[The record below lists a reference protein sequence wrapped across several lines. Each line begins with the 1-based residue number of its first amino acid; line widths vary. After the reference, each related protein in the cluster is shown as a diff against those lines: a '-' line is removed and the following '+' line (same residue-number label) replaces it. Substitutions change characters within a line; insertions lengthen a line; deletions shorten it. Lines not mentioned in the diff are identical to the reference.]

1 MTLPLSR
8 IRVLDVSQIMAGP
21 YCCMLLG
28 DMGADVI
35 KVETPGVGDQT
46 RRAMGF
52 KLKGED
58 SGGFIALNRNKRSVE
73 IDLKNPQGLEAF
85 YELVRSADVLVE
97 NNRPGVAARLKID
110 YPTLQAINPRL
121 VYASISGFGQTGPWA
136 LRPGLDLIAQAS
148 CGAMSVMGE
157 PGGEPMKSSVP
168 FADLGAALFA
178 AYAILSAV
186 IGRGETGQGQYIDAS
201 LFETALGL
209 SIWETAEFW
218 GTGRVPSPLGSANR
232 MSAPYQAIRA
242 ADRHLVIGAANPK
255 LWAALCA
262 VIERPD
268 LLADPR
274 FTDNVE
280 RLKNRKALIAL
291 LEQEFARRPAAEW
304 VDLLLAAGVP
314 AAPIQNYEEALD
326 CEQARARDMVMEG
339 EHPIEGKVKM
349 LGFPVKLRGTPQQIR
364 RVAPQLGAHTQ
375 EVFSEL
381 GLSAERIERLRA
393 AGAFGARGKTAV
405 PA

>member
-73 IDLKNPQGLEAF
+73 IDLKNTQGLEAF

-110 YPTLQAINPRL
+110 YPRLQAINPRL

-186 IGRGETGQGQYIDAS
+186 IGRGETGLGQYIDAS

-262 VIERPD
+262 VIDRPD

-274 FTDNVE
+274 FRDNVE

-291 LEQEFARRPAAEW
+291 LEQEFGRRPAAEW

-326 CEQARARDMVMEG
+326 CEQARARDMVVEG
-339 EHPIEGKVKM
+339 EHPVEGKVKM

-364 RVAPQLGAHTQ
+364 RVAPLLGAHTA

-381 GLSAERIERLRA
+381 GLSAERIEQLQA
-393 AGAFGARGKTAV
+393 AGAFGTRDKAAV
-405 PA
+405 AA

>member
-1 MTLPLSR
+1 
-8 IRVLDVSQIMAGP
+8 MAGP

-364 RVAPQLGAHTQ
+364 RVAPLLGAHTQ

>member
-85 YELVRSADVLVE
+85 YVLVRSADVLVE

-280 RLKNRKALIAL
+280 RLENRKALIAL

-364 RVAPQLGAHTQ
+364 RVAPLLGAHTQ

>member
-157 PGGEPMKSSVP
+157 PGGAPMKSSVP

-178 AYAILSAV
+178 SYAILSAV
-186 IGRGETGQGQYIDAS
+186 IGREQTGLGQYIDAS

-218 GTGRVPSPLGSANR
+218 GTSRLPTPLGSANR

-255 LWAALCA
+255 LWAALCG
-262 VIERPD
+262 VIERED

-274 FTDNVE
+274 FTNNVE
-280 RLKNRKALIAL
+280 RLKNRKPLIEL
-291 LEQEFARRPAAEW
+291 LEKEFARRPAAEW
-304 VDLLLAAGVP
+304 VELLLAAGVP

-326 CEQARARDMVMEG
+326 CEQAKARDMVVEVD
-339 EHPIEGKVKM
+339 HPVEGKVKM

-364 RVAPQLGAHTQ
+364 RPAPLLGAHTA

-381 GLSAERIERLRA
+381 GLSPERIEQLQT
-393 AGAFGARGKTAV
+393 AGAFGPQGRTAV
-405 PA
+405 AA

>member
-136 LRPGLDLIAQAS
+136 MRPGLDLIAQAS
-148 CGAMSVMGE
+148 CGPMSVMGE
-157 PGGEPMKSSVP
+157 PDGAPMKSSVP

-186 IGRGETGQGQYIDAS
+186 IGREQTGQGQYIDAS

-209 SIWETAEFW
+209 SIWESAEFW
-218 GTGRVPSPLGSANR
+218 GTGRVPTPLGSANR
-232 MSAPYQAIRA
+232 MSAPYQAVKA
-242 ADRHLVIGAANPK
+242 ADRHFVIGAANPK
-255 LWAALCA
+255 LWAALCQ
-262 VIERPD
+262 VIERQD

-280 RLKNRKALIAL
+280 RIKNRAVLVPM
-291 LEQEFARRPAAEW
+291 LEAEFARRPASEW

-314 AAPIQNYEEALD
+314 AAPIHNYEEALA
-326 CEQARARDMVMEG
+326 CEQSVARDMVMEMD
-339 EHPIEGKVKM
+339 HPVEGKVKV

-364 RVAPQLGAHTQ
+364 RAAPLLGAHTE
-375 EVFSEL
+375 EVFAEL
-381 GLSAERIERLRA
+381 GLSSERMAQLQN
-393 AGAFGARGKTAV
+393 AGAFGTQGKAAM

>member
-364 RVAPQLGAHTQ
+364 RVAPLLGAHTQ